1 MGMLTATCSIVDT
14 LLGMAAQ
21 VPARL
26 VSHMG
31 ENGVNASHG
40 NRVFENEFGPVV
52 FFGDGIVAL
61 DGHRAQRL
69 APSGNAV
76 SNGKI
81 LSHEENGERSSE
93 GSKGNDQAAELHG
106 GIVDDDGHA
115 Q

>member
-1 MGMLTATCSIVDT
+1 MGMLTVTCSIVDT

-52 FFGDGIVAL
+52 FFGDGVVTPH
-61 DGHRAQRL
+61 GHRAQRL
-69 APSGNAV
+69 TPSRNAV

-81 LSHEENGERSSE
+81 VSQVKNGERSSE
-93 GSKGNDQAAELHG
+93 GNNGNDQAAELHG